1 MLVVRCCA
9 RYLVVARTGVWYL
22 VDRAIGF
29 IRTRLAIAPQI
40 YQMNW
45 PRTNILR
52 LNSIHTIILRITV
65 DEVFFVKTL

>member
-9 RYLVVARTGVWYL
+9 RYLVVFSVWYFNL

-52 LNSIHTIILRITV
+52 LNSMPSSSESLSTKYSL
-65 DEVFFVKTL
+65 

>member
-9 RYLVVARTGVWYL
+9 RYLVVARTSVWYL

-29 IRTRLAIAPQI
+29 IRTRLAIAP
-40 YQMNW
+40 NNLSSELAANEH
-45 PRTNILR
+45 P
-52 LNSIHTIILRITV
+52 SLRITV

>member
-9 RYLVVARTGVWYL
+9 RYLVVARTSVWYL

-52 LNSIHTIILRITV
+52 LNSIPSSSESLSTKYSL
-65 DEVFFVKTL
+65 